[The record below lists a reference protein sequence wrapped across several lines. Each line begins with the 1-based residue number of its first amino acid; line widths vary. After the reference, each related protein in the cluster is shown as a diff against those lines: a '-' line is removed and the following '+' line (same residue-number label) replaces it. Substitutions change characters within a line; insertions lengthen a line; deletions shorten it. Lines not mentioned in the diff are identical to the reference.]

1 MQPEPTRL
9 TQKSSSS
16 NSSPDPNQPNHHGRH
31 EHDQHALGDLL
42 SGESGGEDHSS
53 AHRPATTAARP
64 AVRGSPVSE
73 PSATRLNSV
82 SPPHSRSP
90 VSRISEH
97 EKASSYLPRK
107 KHNGP
112 SFTVVQRR
120 RIPGPGNCTIT
131 DFPNGES
138 RNAFLTSCQRE
149 CVRHSRNL
157 LTVVEVLTHILSHLP
172 PASLFDVSLV
182 SRRFHMLVTTPHAWR
197 MAFSRFFPGVE
208 AINASDVMSE
218 AFDTSSENLQSENRA
233 FCRVTALASW
243 RSEYILRTR
252 LLRSL
257 GRGKPAEIRSSSG
270 SGNPRSNSAQ
280 TGSAQITYNSNL
292 VTPVSHIHAVFGTA
306 LNKRAPS
313 FIHATEE
320 MGSAC
325 LSDPRLGKVEQW
337 GFADPQGFS
346 QFVDRYPGDA
356 EYGLGAGDV
365 IGVPNSMDVS
375 QAYGMIYGEGW
386 SGGMI
391 YYRSTEEKRGRAL
404 APPTDI
410 GSVYI
415 GAPALPV
422 LDTICT
428 VWIAKSPNIPNLSEG
443 MVGLLAGS
451 SNGVLSA
458 YSLGTSNAQE
468 RRMERGELTARW
480 VLSPGVPIIAIVVDD
495 DFTTQRHARHRI
507 WAVALNALGEAFFL
521 IKFPCRVE
529 ALTRAMKLNAQQ
541 WETLAWQVGRTVHWE
556 QVEPTRRKARLNPFE
571 DSEVD
576 GSYTPRTS
584 WHGVALSDEQIAAE
598 TREIERFAR
607 LKPHHFQKSCEGWD
621 MRRRLEVDFAACDD
635 DNTGEGVLVLQCGLE
650 DDTPTSIK
658 RYTRCKTRE
667 SSKNVPYYHH
677 SSEHPVETPE
687 PERPSIFGDTG
698 SKNQGQPAW
707 SFADLKRTRRS
718 SAAQSDTSICTNVV
732 EEWLISTLSFGTLKS
747 TQITTAATD
756 RSTFATLTTF
766 EDPLLG
772 MVGSSAAT
780 SPTMSPLSRLSPPA
794 AAADVPGQ
802 RARLMAVGTK
812 TGLIILWNIRAS
824 TPSTSILDN
833 VIKPVRII
841 HTDSPQIS
849 CLALTALY
857 LVHGGNDGL
866 VQAWDPLAS
875 NLDPIRTLN
884 SRFSSRARRRLIQ
897 AEASPQGVGINL
909 FAAGALCLDPD
920 PTSLRGMVSLGTHL
934 RYWSYSSSAA
944 DQYKGNKRRLRR
956 SERGSNQNTDRF
968 SGTGRGALKEYI
980 ANEKH
985 ELEYE
990 KKKKRKEE
998 ERLAGRFGTELLGP
1012 GATEDEILA
1021 YATLLSQEAAAN
1033 DELRRKSASS
1043 SESGETIIEGSV
1055 PRAADNTSIEISE
1068 EGDPELREAIKLSL
1082 QEHRTSQ
1089 AGSSGTA
1096 SFIAQRSSP
1105 PSSADESTAEI
1116 DDLEFAL
1123 RLSLAEEKSL
1133 EEAPGKRVKEGKG
1146 KGRAD

>member
-1 MQPEPTRL
+1 MPE
-9 TQKSSSS
+9 
-16 NSSPDPNQPNHHGRH
+16 
-31 EHDQHALGDLL
+31 
-42 SGESGGEDHSS
+42 
-53 AHRPATTAARP
+53 
-64 AVRGSPVSE
+64 VS
-73 PSATRLNSV
+73 
-82 SPPHSRSP
+82 
-90 VSRISEH
+90 
-97 EKASSYLPRK
+97 
-107 KHNGP
+107 
-112 SFTVVQRR
+112 
-120 RIPGPGNCTIT
+120 
-131 DFPNGES
+131 
-138 RNAFLTSCQRE
+138 
-149 CVRHSRNL
+149 
-157 LTVVEVLTHILSHLP
+157 
-172 PASLFDVSLV
+172 
-182 SRRFHMLVTTPHAWR
+182 
-197 MAFSRFFPGVE
+197 
-208 AINASDVMSE
+208 
-218 AFDTSSENLQSENRA
+218 DTSSENLQSESRA

-257 GRGKPAEIRSSSG
+257 GRGKPAEIRMSPG
-270 SGNPRSNSAQ
+270 SGNSRSNSAQ
-280 TGSAQITYNSNL
+280 IGSAQITYNSNL
-292 VTPVSHIHAVFGTA
+292 VTPVSHIHATFGAA
-306 LNKRAPS
+306 LNKKTPS

-325 LSDPRLGKVEQW
+325 LSDPRVGKVEQW

-346 QFVDRYPGDA
+346 QFADRYPGDA
-356 EYGLGAGDV
+356 HYGLGTGDV
-365 IGVPNSMDVS
+365 VGMPNSMDVS

-386 SGGMI
+386 PGGI
-391 YYRSTEEKRGRAL
+391 VYYRSTEEKRGRAL
-404 APPTDI
+404 GAPTDT

-415 GAPALPV
+415 GAPTLPV

-458 YSLGTSNAQE
+458 YSLGTSNTQE

-495 DFTTQRHARHRI
+495 DFTMQRYARHRL
-507 WAVALNALGEAFFL
+507 WAVVLNALGEAFFL
-521 IKFPCRVE
+521 TRFPCRTE
-529 ALTRAMKLNAQQ
+529 DLTRAMKLNEQQ
-541 WETLAWQVGRTVHWE
+541 WEILAWQAGRSVYWE
-556 QVEPTRRKARLNPFE
+556 QVEPTRRIARLNPFE

-576 GSYTPRTS
+576 GSYSPRTS

-598 TREIERFAR
+598 TREIERFTR
-607 LKPHHFQKSCEGWD
+607 LKPFHFQKSCDGWD
-621 MRRRLEVDFAACDD
+621 MRRRMEVDFAACDND
-635 DNTGEGVLVLQCGLE
+635 DTGEGIVILQCGLE
-650 DDTPTSIK
+650 DAEPTSIK
-658 RYTRCKTRE
+658 RYIRCKTRE
-667 SSKNVPYYHH
+667 SSKDVPYYYH

-687 PERPSIFGDTG
+687 PVRPSIFGGTG
-698 SKNQGQPAW
+698 LKDQGQSAW
-707 SFADLKRTRRS
+707 SFADLNRTRRS

-732 EEWLISTLSFGTLKS
+732 EEWLTSTLSLGTLKS
-747 TQITTAATD
+747 IQITTAATD
-756 RSTFATLTTF
+756 RSTFATLTSF

-812 TGLIILWNIRAS
+812 TGLVILWNIRAS
-824 TPSTSILDN
+824 TSSNSVLEN

-909 FAAGALCLDPD
+909 FAAGSLCLDPD

-944 DQYKGNKRRLRR
+944 DQYKSNKRRLRR
-956 SERGSNQNTDRF
+956 SERGSNQNSDRF
-968 SGTGRGALKEYI
+968 SGTGRGALKDYI
-980 ANEKH
+980 ASEKH

-1021 YATLLSQEAAAN
+1021 YATLLSEEAAAS

-1043 SESGETIIEGSV
+1043 SESGETIIEGSISN
-1055 PRAADNTSIEISE
+1055 AADNTSIEASE
-1068 EGDPELREAIKLSL
+1068 EPDPELREAIKLSL
-1082 QEHRTSQ
+1082 QDYQTSQ
-1089 AGSSGTA
+1089 AGSSKPSA
-1096 SFIAQRSSP
+1096 VLAQHSSP
-1105 PSSADESTAEI
+1105 PSSADESAAEI

-1123 RLSLAEEKSL
+1123 RLSLVEEKSL
-1133 EEAPGKRVKEGKG
+1133 EEAPGKRLKESKG
-1146 KGRAD
+1146 KGRAN

>member
-1 MQPEPTRL
+1 
-9 TQKSSSS
+9 
-16 NSSPDPNQPNHHGRH
+16 
-31 EHDQHALGDLL
+31 
-42 SGESGGEDHSS
+42 
-53 AHRPATTAARP
+53 
-64 AVRGSPVSE
+64 
-73 PSATRLNSV
+73 
-82 SPPHSRSP
+82 
-90 VSRISEH
+90 
-97 EKASSYLPRK
+97 
-107 KHNGP
+107 
-112 SFTVVQRR
+112 
-120 RIPGPGNCTIT
+120 
-131 DFPNGES
+131 
-138 RNAFLTSCQRE
+138 
-149 CVRHSRNL
+149 
-157 LTVVEVLTHILSHLP
+157 
-172 PASLFDVSLV
+172 
-182 SRRFHMLVTTPHAWR
+182 
-197 MAFSRFFPGVE
+197 MAFARFFPGVE

-218 AFDTSSENLQSENRA
+218 ASDTSSENLQSESRA

-257 GRGKPAEIRSSSG
+257 GRGKPAEIRSSSE

-292 VTPVSHIHAVFGTA
+292 VTPVSHIHATFGTA
-306 LNKRAPS
+306 LNKKVPS

-320 MGSAC
+320 TGSAC
-325 LSDPRLGKVEQW
+325 LSDPRLGKVDQW

-356 EYGLGAGDV
+356 QYGLGAGDV
-365 IGVPNSMDVS
+365 VGVPNSMDVS

-386 SGGMI
+386 PGGI
-391 YYRSTEEKRGRAL
+391 VYYRSTEEKRGRAL
-404 APPTDI
+404 APPTDT

-428 VWIAKSPNIPNLSEG
+428 VWIAKSPNIPSLSEG

-458 YSLGTSNAQE
+458 HSLGTNNAQE

-480 VLSPGVPIIAIVVDD
+480 VLSPGVPIVAIAVDD
-495 DFTTQRHARHRI
+495 DFSMQRHARHRI

-521 IKFPCRVE
+521 TKFPCRVE
-529 ALTRAMKLNAQQ
+529 ALTRAMKLSAPQ
-541 WETLAWQVGRTVHWE
+541 WETLAWQAGRTVRWE

-584 WHGVALSDEQIAAE
+584 WHGMALSEEQIAAE

-607 LKPHHFQKSCEGWD
+607 LKPHHLQKSCEGWD
-621 MRRRLEVDFAACDD
+621 MRRRMEVDFTACDV
-635 DNTGEGVLVLQCGLE
+635 DNTGEGILILQCGLE

-667 SSKNVPYYHH
+667 SSKDVPY
-677 SSEHPVETPE
+677 SRQSEQPIGTPE
-687 PERPSIFGDTG
+687 PERPSIFGDRG
-698 SKNQGQPAW
+698 PKDQGQPAW
-707 SFADLKRTRRS
+707 SFTDLNRTRRS
-718 SAAQSDTSICTNVV
+718 SAAQSDTSICTNIV

-747 TQITTAATD
+747 TQVTTAAID
-756 RSTFATLTTF
+756 KSTFTTLTTF

-772 MVGSSAAT
+772 IAGSSAAT
-780 SPTMSPLSRLSPPA
+780 SPTMSPLSRLPPPA
-794 AAADVPGQ
+794 TTTDVPGQ
-802 RARLMAVGTK
+802 RARFMAVGTK
-812 TGLIILWNIRAS
+812 TGLVIVWNIRAP
-824 TPSTSILDN
+824 TPSNSILDN
-833 VIKPVRII
+833 VIKPIRII

-884 SRFSSRARRRLIQ
+884 SRFSSRARRRLVQ

-909 FAAGALCLDPD
+909 FAAGALCLDSD

-944 DQYKGNKRRLRR
+944 DQYKSNKRRLRR
-956 SERGSNQNTDRF
+956 SERGSNQNSDRF

-1021 YATLLSQEAAAN
+1021 YATLLSEEAAAT

-1043 SESGETIIEGSV
+1043 SESGETIIEGTISN
-1055 PRAADNTSIEISE
+1055 AADNMSNEVSE
-1068 EGDPELREAIKLSL
+1068 EPDPELKQAIKLSL
-1082 QEHRTSQ
+1082 QEYQTSQ

-1096 SFIAQRSSP
+1096 STFAQRSSP
-1105 PSSADESTAEI
+1105 PSSADESASEI
-1116 DDLEFAL
+1116 DDLDFAQ

-1133 EEAPGKRVKEGKG
+1133 EEAPSKRTKEGKG
-1146 KGRAD
+1146 KGRAG